1 MEVQKFE
8 YLENEKSFLDEI
20 ESIFH
25 SFFKDYCLLRNEIL
39 IKNNRQKLTID
50 YYCIVPLQRKRCPG
64 IGLTLI

>member
-8 YLENEKSFLDEI
+8 YLKNEKSFLDEI

-39 IKNNRQKLTID
+39 IKSNRQKL
-50 YYCIVPLQRKRCPG
+50 
-64 IGLTLI
+64 